1 MIRLG
6 TINDVEK
13 ILDIESKRFTTDK
26 WTKKQWIYEFDENK
40 FSKVLVLE
48 EDGIF
53 IGYID
58 YWVLFDQ
65 ATINKICVI
74 KTKEKKGYGSIILK
88 EALKRID
95 AELCVS
101 TTLEVRVSN
110 TPAINLYKK
119 HGFDIALTKPHYYDD
134 GEDCYFMIRHIGG

>member
-26 WTKKQWIYEFDENK
+26 WTKNQWIYEFDENK